1 MIKTIYRSY
10 DPTSGQFYGFA
21 LPEYQDR
28 FHSESP
34 TALRCPA
41 LEVTGDQLAQWRNTG
56 AWEEDFQRQK
66 FIPAGRLLRW
76 PIDEPVLPVPADVWD
91 AAHMDVKSICRAAGL
106 TQAALA
112 ARFGI
117 PKRTVENWCS
127 GANKCPDYTRRMMC
141 ELLGLLSRPET

>member
-1 MIKTIYRSY
+1 MLKPIYRTY
-10 DPTSGQFYGFA
+10 DPASGQFYGFA
-21 LPEYQDR
+21 LPEHQDQ
-28 FHSESP
+28 FHSEYPS
-34 TALRCPA
+34 TFRCPV
-41 LEVTGDQLAQWRNTG
+41 LEVTGDQFAKWRNTG

-76 PIDEPVLPVPADVWD
+76 PIDEPVQPTPNDTWN
-91 AAHMDVKSICRAAGL
+91 AAHMDIKFICRSANL

-127 GANKCPDYTRRMMC
+127 GINKCPDYVRLMMC
-141 ELLGLLSRPET
+141 ELLGIAHR

>member
-1 MIKTIYRSY
+1 MLKPIYRTY

-28 FHSESP
+28 FHAESP
-34 TALRCPA
+34 TALRCPV

-91 AAHMDVKSICRAAGL
+91 AAHMDVKSICRAANL

-117 PKRTVENWCS
+117 PKRTVEDWCA
-127 GANKCPDYTRRMMC
+127 GKRQCAPYIRLMMC
-141 ELLGLLSRPET
+141 ECLGLIQR